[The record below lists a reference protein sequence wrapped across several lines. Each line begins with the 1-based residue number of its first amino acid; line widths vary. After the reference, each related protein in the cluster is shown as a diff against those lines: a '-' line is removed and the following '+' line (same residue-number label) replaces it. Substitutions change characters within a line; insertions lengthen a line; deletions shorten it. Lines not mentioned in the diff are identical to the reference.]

1 MHVVGAFAGVLLFLA
16 AWLSIL
22 QTVFTPRGQASL
34 LSRGT
39 TSAVGS
45 TMLAIAGKLP
55 ERGREYLLG
64 YASPL
69 MLFLMA
75 VLWLIGTIAGFALFV
90 WGASHVPL
98 NERALGNFY
107 SLHPADIALITVVW
121 LSTFLLLTAFT
132 AYLVRVTSAYS
143 RRERLIGRLSAQA
156 TRTLDAEMLFA
167 EYTRAGDREKLG
179 ALFNEWSDWLSDVQT
194 SHLAF
199 PALVHYRSG
208 SEICW
213 TNAAQIMLDCAAL
226 AQACV
231 PNWAPP
237 ETRSLLNAGERCLPR
252 IAARL
257 GIELPPVPVSYQGR
271 ETYPF
276 SRSLAEIRTA
286 GLPIEVDDEH
296 AQSAFQQLRIRYAPF
311 ANAICERL
319 LYEYRDA

>member
-1 MHVVGAFAGVLLFLA
+1 MHVGTAFAGALLFLA

-22 QTVFTPRGQASL
+22 QTVFTPRGQTSV

-39 TSAVGS
+39 TQAVGS
-45 TMLAIAGKLP
+45 VMLAIARKLP
-55 ERGREYLLG
+55 ETGREYFLG

-69 MLFLMA
+69 MLFLLA
-75 VLWLIGTIAGFALFV
+75 GVWLVGTIAGFTLFA
-90 WGASHVPL
+90 WGVSQAPL
-98 NERALGNFY
+98 NEQALGDFY
-107 SLHPADIALITVVW
+107 SLRPADIGLSAVAW
-121 LSTFLLLTAFT
+121 LSTFLLLAAFT
-132 AYLVRVTSAYS
+132 VHLVRITSAYS
-143 RRERLIGRLSAQA
+143 RRERLINRLSVQA
-156 TRTLDAEMLFA
+156 TRPSAETVFA
-167 EYTRAGDREKLG
+167 EYARGGSRDHLG
-179 ALFNEWSDWLSDVQT
+179 ALFSEWSNWLADVQAT
-194 SHLAF
+194 HLAY

-208 SEICW
+208 GEICW

-226 AQACV
+226 AEACA

-237 ETRSLLNAGERCLPR
+237 ETRSLLNIGERCLPR

-286 GLPIEVDDEH
+286 GLSIEVDDEH
-296 AQSAFQQLRIRYAPF
+296 AQLAFQRLRIRYAPF